1 MGTRERPADRGR
13 RRAQDAFVRLAIE
26 FRQAR
31 IAAGL
36 SLRDVAVAC
45 GASYPQLWR
54 FERGK
59 LARVVV
65 ADVGAW
71 FAVVGRDLSLKAYP
85 AGDPI
90 RDRAQRAV
98 LGRLRSRIDPSLAWR
113 EEVAL
118 PIAQDLRA
126 WDAVISGR
134 VPAPWRARIEAETNA
149 ADVQALERRLRLK
162 ARDDPDGHVILLLSD
177 TRANRE
183 TLPSLR
189 QGLKDLLPSGSREV
203 LAALANGR
211 EPPGGGVLIL

>member
-45 GASYPQLWR
+45 SASYPQLWR

-59 LARVVV
+59 LSRVVV

-71 FAVVGRDLSLKAYP
+71 FAAVSRDLSLRAYP
-85 AGDPI
+85 SGDPI

-98 LGRLRSRIDPSLAWR
+98 HGRLRSRIDPSLEWR

-118 PIAQDLRA
+118 PIAEDLRA
-126 WDAVISGR
+126 WDAVIRGR
-134 VPAPWRARIEAETNA
+134 APVPWRARVEAETNA
-149 ADVQALERRLRLK
+149 ADVQALERRLWLK
-162 ARDDPDGHVILLLSD
+162 ARDDADGHVILLLSD

-203 LAALANGR
+203 LAALAKGR
-211 EPPGGGVLIL
+211 EPPGGGVVIL